1 MLILTGGEPMS
12 RADIYDLASYGTERG
27 LHVVMAPCGPLITE
41 AAAARMEQAGIRA
54 ISVSLDG
61 ATSRTHDAFRGV
73 EGAFEATLRGLKHAQ
88 NAGIPFQIN
97 STVTRENADELP
109 ALLSLATQLGA
120 KTFDLFFLVPTGRG
134 ETLKS
139 LELPP
144 ERYETV
150 LRWVEDV
157 GRASPIRVKT
167 TCAPHFA
174 RVRLQRGDLPGTERR
189 RRDGCMAGRGFVF
202 ISHTGV
208 LQPCGFLEI
217 SCGDLRA
224 EDFDFGKLYRQS
236 QVFRALTKVD
246 DYHGKCRVCE
256 FRRLCGGCRARAYAV
271 SGDILGEEPFCIYTP
286 GRAAAV
292 ETL

>member
-1 MLILTGGEPMS
+1 
-12 RADIYDLASYGTERG
+12 
-27 LHVVMAPCGPLITE
+27 
-41 AAAARMEQAGIRA
+41 
-54 ISVSLDG
+54 
-61 ATSRTHDAFRGV
+61 
-73 EGAFEATLRGLKHAQ
+73 
-88 NAGIPFQIN
+88 
-97 STVTRENADELP
+97 
-109 ALLSLATQLGA
+109 
-120 KTFDLFFLVPTGRG
+120 
-134 ETLKS
+134 
-139 LELPP
+139 
-144 ERYETV
+144 
-150 LRWVEDV
+150 
-157 GRASPIRVKT
+157 
-167 TCAPHFA
+167 
-174 RVRLQRGDLPGTERR
+174 
-189 RRDGCMAGRGFVF
+189 MAGRGFVF

-286 GRAAAV
+286 GRAAAL